1 MKQFPLL
8 ISALL
13 KSEAFRYSRHLIKT
27 YFHADL
33 GHNKPLMI
41 PGHLRYKIFVNSL
54 ADIANIII
62 IQISIAWTTSQNIP
76 RKNVRLKSYSPLTKN
91 ILGGDHIMPCVT
103 LLPLSC
109 QYISKDAIFIL
120 DVGWALLLYITVHSP
135 KWFLNDVLGRNQ
147 FGIIVDSYVLFRYR
161 IVW

>member
-13 KSEAFRYSRHLIKT
+13 KSEAFR
-27 YFHADL
+27 
-33 GHNKPLMI
+33 
-41 PGHLRYKIFVNSL
+41 
-54 ADIANIII
+54 
-62 IQISIAWTTSQNIP
+62 QISHIQAILYRGQIGRFERLFRTQQTLDDSRSFTLQDIRQQPCRYSKHHYYPDLYRVDNILEYPKEKRKAQPPILKFKIA
-76 RKNVRLKSYSPLTKN
+76 

-135 KWFLNDVLGRNQ
+135 KWFLNDVLGK
-147 FGIIVDSYVLFRYR
+147 DS
-161 IVW
+161 